1 MAHLWQPHS
10 GNVLIGYLLAQN
22 FYSPMHSFSGMLAE
36 EIAPGMRVRYPRTGT
51 TGSVLRT
58 EQVKGDLFVELDS
71 THLLYRAD
79 QLFPADRTEKV
90 SQKIVEDAKKVIER
104 EREFAA
110 GSELQDALRNIDQS
124 CEGGG

>member
-1 MAHLWQPHS
+1 
-10 GNVLIGYLLAQN
+10 
-22 FYSPMHSFSGMLAE
+22 
-36 EIAPGMRVRYPRTGT
+36 MRVRYPRTGT

-90 SQKIVEDAKKVIER
+90 SQKIVEDAKKVIEH

-110 GSELQDALRNIDQS
+110 GRELQDALRNIDQS